1 MMIYHGCSK
10 DKSMVTIRGMDVSQG
25 TLLESVVKGA
35 LVVEAVAASAG
46 VVEAMNRGLVIQETS
61 ARDANISDIPTKEDM
76 GAAAISVR
84 FVMREILHEVMADE
98 GVKGRL
104 ADDVRAKVAVDSVA
118 VDEEEESIMAFNVV
132 IQMGPTMNQQEDA
145 DVNRLTTT

>member
-1 MMIYHGCSK
+1 
-10 DKSMVTIRGMDVSQG
+10 MVTIRGMEVSQG

-76 GAAAISVR
+76 GAAAISLR
-84 FVMREILHEVMADE
+84 FVIRDILHEVMADE

-104 ADDVRAKVAVDSVA
+104 ADDVSAADDQKDNDKEGHDEAKGLAGK
-118 VDEEEESIMAFNVV
+118 EEDRSCGWIEEDRY
-132 IQMGPTMNQQEDA
+132 GTH
-145 DVNRLTTT
+145 NR